1 MKGDSIETDK
11 TYELDYYE
19 RDEGNQG
26 RDSVDKLKGEVSFV
40 RKRLECMFYGS
51 VVVTILFL
59 AINGAI
65 LGLNLNNDPECRKNG
80 PLNESETGSEKI
92 LTGQYLR
99 LKHVICHI
107 CSCISV
113 CRGLGPQQPDGR
125 GLWPLLQAGLQP
137 QELDRGEERVSGGRP
152 APRRPRL
159 RP

>member
-1 MKGDSIETDK
+1 MEGADK
-11 TYELDYYE
+11 VYSVDYE
-19 RDEGNQG
+19 RNEDQINQEI
-26 RDSVDKLKGEVSFV
+26 SAVKNQVSFV

-65 LGLNLNNDPECRKNG
+65 LGLNLKKESRKNG

-113 CRGLGPQQPDGR
+113 CRGLGPQQPDCR
-125 GLWPLLQAGLQP
+125 GLWSLLQAGLQP